1 MNRERCIALLIGI
14 FFICGAT
21 AVSTG
26 VAHGQATIHLN
37 YANFP
42 PEGTFPCV
50 QMERWAKEVEKR
62 TNSKVKVHTFP
73 GGTLVSA
80 KNMFDGVVS
89 GIGPMA
95 SCSGQCLLQA
105 GVSDFARWGQICE

>member
-1 MNRERCIALLIGI
+1 MNRKRFTALLTAVAI
-14 FFICGAT
+14 ICGFTLFA
-21 AVSTG
+21 TG
-26 VAHGQATIHLN
+26 VARSQTIHLN

-50 QMERWAKEVEKR
+50 QMDRWAKEVDKR
-62 TNSKVKVHTFP
+62 TNGKVKVHTFP

-89 GIGPMA
+89 GIADIGN
-95 SCSGQCLLQA
+95 
-105 GVSDFARWGQICE
+105 FAMSYQPGRFLV